1 MHAWAGHLA
10 QGSTLGKKLE
20 RPLRGCERQEAG
32 KKESALAPRP
42 GPAPEDIVVETGHLY
57 LVQLQEDGAAEGLA
71 RDAGQEGGLT
81 GRAQPRVPW
90 GQGRGWSRAAH
101 AALLL
106 LLPERVSAP
115 RSPAPL
121 SAAWRWCCEAAGLL
135 GPV

>member
-10 QGSTLGKKLE
+10 QRSTLGKKLE
-20 RPLRGCERQEAG
+20 RPLRGREREEAG
-32 KKESALAPRP
+32 KESALGPRP
-42 GPAPEDIVVETGHLY
+42 GPAPEDVVVETGRLY
-57 LVQLQEDGAAEGLA
+57 LVQLREDGATEGLA
-71 RDAGQEGGLT
+71 RDAGQEGGLM

-106 LLPERVSAP
+106 LSPERVSAP

-121 SAAWRWCCEAAGLL
+121 SAA
-135 GPV
+135 

>member
-10 QGSTLGKKLE
+10 QRSTLGKKLE
-20 RPLRGCERQEAG
+20 QLLRGREREEAG
-32 KKESALAPRP
+32 KKESALGPWP
-42 GPAPEDIVVETGHLY
+42 GPAPEDIVAETGRLY
-57 LVQLQEDGAAEGLA
+57 LVQLREDGAAEGLA

-90 GQGRGWSRAAH
+90 GQGRGWSRVAH
-101 AALLL
+101 TALLL
-106 LLPERVSAP
+106 LSRERVSAP

-121 SAAWRWCCEAAGLL
+121 SAAWRRRCQAAGLL